1 MALNP
6 NIALAARGVE
16 LQDPLAQYGRV
27 MAIQQAGNQN
37 QLAQYQ
43 LGAAQRV
50 EARDIARTNAL
61 AGAGSDETAVANAL
75 LKSGDIPA
83 YSAFVKAVE
92 DRKTQRLTQ
101 QKTQGEISA
110 QPLAMQKAEN
120 ELFDTSMKQIRN
132 SWGSVRTPEDAMAI
146 HDATHRDPVINKRLQ
161 AFGITE
167 QMGRQQIIDAAQDPA
182 RFAAFVQKA
191 QLGAEKFMEM
201 NKPQLSTKDTGN
213 VLIDRTF
220 QPLTGQI
227 TEVSRTPKMMVPGE
241 QERID
246 ISRGQLRTSQGQLNL
261 AQQKFAFEK
270 ANPTMSIQEDPSGLL
285 AVNTRTGVATPV
297 VYGPNG
303 IQAAPV
309 APAAAPGAG
318 MPGPRLPAPTTQAI
332 PGMTSV
338 LDQAA
343 APARM
348 PMPAVDGTRAPGT
361 PVRGTKDAPAKF
373 NDTDMQL
380 AGLAGS
386 LKEFKDEVGKKLAT
400 GAKFLPAGQDTA
412 RMQAKYTSLLMGV
425 KDLYTLGAL
434 AGPDMSIIESQL
446 TNPASWAG
454 KMTSQKGFE
463 EQIKV
468 IEDMLKRT
476 AGSLE
481 NTYSRQPKATKKA
494 LESLGTGLPGSSA
507 NNPLGLPGL

>member
-1 MALNP
+1 MALVNP
-6 NIALAARGVE
+6 DIAMSFRQSEFKPRNAMAEYAQMQQIQGGQQAQELARFQLNAAKRAESVQNALTDAYASSLNDKGEVDYNKLIPSLAQRGGGSQIPSILKTRAE
-16 LQDPLAQYGRV
+16 TEAAKLTQEKTRSEIDKNTFDLQDKKLKAAWNVIGSSTSPQK
-27 MAIQQAGNQN
+27 AIAEFNKG
-37 QLAQYQ
+37 
-43 LGAAQRV
+43 V
-50 EARDIARTNAL
+50 
-61 AGAGSDETAVANAL
+61 
-75 LKSGDIPA
+75 KSGVFKVEEIAEDLQLLGSMTKPEEFNA
-83 YSAFVKAVE
+83 YLNDAIAKTLDAKGKLEQRAV
-92 DRKTQRLTQ
+92 T
-101 QKTQGEISA
+101 
-110 QPLAMQKAEN
+110 
-120 ELFDTSMKQIRN
+120 
-132 SWGSVRTPEDAMAI
+132 
-146 HDATHRDPVINKRLQ
+146 
-161 AFGITE
+161 
-167 QMGRQQIIDAAQDPA
+167 
-182 RFAAFVQKA
+182 
-191 QLGAEKFMEM
+191 
-201 NKPQLSTKDTGN
+201 TKDT
-213 VLIDRTF
+213 DRGGYIERQTYNA
-220 QPLTGQI
+220 QGAPIGKPTRLDKTATI
-227 TEVSRTPKMMVPGE
+227 GE
-241 QERID
+241 TTAQK
-246 ISRGQLRTSQGQLNL
+246 QLGVSQGQLSL
-261 AQQKFAFEK
+261 AQQKFAFER

-468 IEDMLKRT
+468 IEDMLKRS

-481 NTYSRQPKATKKA
+481 TTYSRQPKATKKA

-507 NNPLGLPGL
+507 TNPLGLPGIP